1 MTKIIEGENLIVI
14 DGIRSEVDEIFE
26 YGYLPQLDTNQGQ
39 YIVAESREKAGQAAR
54 FYWKELAESDPA
66 EFTCLV
72 GEKNLVAWALGQS
85 AGPGS
90 TAVNSLEEWLDLHLD
105 CPEEEFASYDG
116 AECNIDAVTQDIAE
130 DLGWHVEIEDGEGFL
145 DFAAVAYRRG

>member
-1 MTKIIEGENLIVI
+1 MP
-14 DGIRSEVDEIFE
+14 R
-26 YGYLPQLDTNQGQ
+26 LDTNQGE

-66 EFTCLV
+66 EFAYLV

-85 AGPGS
+85 VRIRS

-105 CPEEEFASYDG
+105 APEEEFASYDG
-116 AECNIDAVTQDIAE
+116 AECNIDAITLDLAE
-130 DLGWHVEIEDGEGFL
+130 ELGWGVGCDEVDGERHCEL
-145 DFAAVAYRRG
+145 DCDAVAYRHN